1 MPVGYL
7 TEAPPIPAEND
18 DYRLGYLK
26 ASDGITFYAADDRS
40 QTIRVTER
48 TQVKIYEAE
57 NGAFDVCFTDASGT
71 TYTAQVTKD
80 MLETGGENAL
90 RTSIIII
97 LCVIAVGIGAVYVL
111 LVPKKP
117 KN

>member
-1 MPVGYL
+1 M
-7 TEAPPIPAEND
+7 
-18 DYRLGYLK
+18 
-26 ASDGITFYAADDRS
+26 
-40 QTIRVTER
+40 
-48 TQVKIYEAE
+48 KIYEAE
-57 NGAFDVCFTDASGT
+57 NGAFDVYFTDASGT

-117 KN
+117 KIDYTLLTLSEKGSKIDTIKIGWW

>member
-1 MPVGYL
+1 MKKILVAEDEQAIREFVVINLKRAGYDPY
-7 TEAPPIPAEND
+7 EAGNGEEA
-18 DYRLGYLK
+18 L
-26 ASDGITFYAADDRS
+26 A
-40 QTIRVTER
+40 
-48 TQVKIYEAE
+48 IYEKE
-57 NGAFDVCFTDASGT
+57 NGAFDVYFTDASGT